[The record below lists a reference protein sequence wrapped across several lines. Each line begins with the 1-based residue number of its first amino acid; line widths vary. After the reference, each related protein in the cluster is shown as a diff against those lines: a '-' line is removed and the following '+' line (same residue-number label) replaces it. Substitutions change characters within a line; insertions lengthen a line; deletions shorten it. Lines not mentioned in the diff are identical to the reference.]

1 MKDVGSL
8 PRLTACQMLW
18 FPLVLRKARHAYH
31 SEIDSNTK
39 ASPNTMKVIQG
50 RVIGAGSRMWMAPS

>member
-8 PRLTACQMLW
+8 LRRTACQMLW
-18 FPLVLRKARHAYH
+18 RPLVLRNARDANQ

-39 ASPNTMKVIQG
+39 ASPNTMKVIPG
-50 RVIGAGSRMWMAPS
+50 RVIGAGSRMWMTPS